1 MGVDRTMTGEAA
13 IIVKRRSD
21 LWMDW
26 QIGTFTYDCE
36 DEFQSKLKQLEE
48 LWSRVK
54 FEKKE
59 NQKL

>member
-1 MGVDRTMTGEAA
+1 MTGEAA

-26 QIGTFTYDCE
+26 QIGTFTYDSE
-36 DEFQSKLKQLEE
+36 DEFQSKLKQVQE
-48 LWSRVK
+48 LLGRVK

-59 NQKL
+59 QQK